1 MGPGT
6 RTARAGILIAL
17 AMLLTVTSTS
27 LMVNAQD
34 VMEAEGP
41 GIEWTLPETHMLY
54 LKGTEEQPFLDRNWT
69 TNTGQPLGRAE
80 FTKTSSALNPN
91 LIDIQS
97 APLAESFRF
106 EGNITVRLFASLDS
120 TNDGCRLT
128 NVLPGSAGAET
139 SFSVTLSLGSSVVI
153 ENAQTNS
160 LPMEESY
167 LSAHEFTVQA
177 LDVNVSLAS
186 GDPIS
191 LQVDVQHD
199 CLQQGVLWWGTYDAT
214 SGIIF
219 DGNVIEPKLEYSI
232 DSNRMARVE
241 FTPISPWGP
250 GDFDG
255 QVLEIVGPLDW
266 DEMVHGFGKEDQRLE
281 HFETPHGTRT
291 GEGNRTILTWSSE
304 KPLLPGRYMIDACFT
319 VTDQNPGE
327 LCDAI
332 GVLRFEIPQDPK
344 PMLSS
349 MWAAVVVPLGIIAWI
364 GVSMRE
370 AMLPIQTYAILLLLA
385 IAALGPAMHLPD
397 IDSNAPREEGAA
409 PSFALLSHDG
419 ELVKL
424 PELLKGSDAV
434 VVGLFRT
441 GSPNAIRQFDDFR
454 GTEIISESDI
464 AFIQIATGEGVQS
477 VDLDT
482 YSLTLNESWPLLMDE
497 ADAAVGKAFP
507 SGATDAVIIIDSA
520 GFVTDW
526 QPGTMSALEID
537 EAVSSASR
545 GSGNNPLS
553 LFSVIIGTALLPLAV
568 LAMPRDRE
576 LELPEES
583 LFPGAGALMTAAGA
597 AAGFGLWA
605 LPVAL
610 MAAFGLGAFWIW
622 VELLLAVVLVYH
634 GMSVLLHG
642 KIAEAERLI
651 TVTYSRLPDGFRA
664 WRDRASFAEDVYLGL
679 WLAWLLWLRTPALIP
694 QGVGAVA
701 RSDILGIL
709 LSVLAM
715 LGFLVAAGIVVNI
728 ARLVALSPG
737 NLSRVFGWLSVGIRP
752 RAWGLAS
759 AILGTWVALALLVGP
774 VMGSL

>member
-6 RTARAGILIAL
+6 RAARAGILIAL
-17 AMLLTVTSTS
+17 ATLLTVTSTS

-34 VMEAEGP
+34 AMEAEGP
-41 GIEWTLPETHMLY
+41 GIEWTLPDTHMLY

-167 LSAHEFTVQA
+167 LLAHEFTVQA

-186 GDPIS
+186 GDLIS

-679 WLAWLLWLRTPALIP
+679 WLAWLLWLRTPVLIP

>member
-6 RTARAGILIAL
+6 RAARAGILIAL

-576 LELPEES
+576 MELPEEP

>member
-219 DGNVIEPKLEYSI
+219 DGDVIEPKLEYSI

-679 WLAWLLWLRTPALIP
+679 WLAWLLWLRTPVLIP

>member
-6 RTARAGILIAL
+6 RAARAGILIAL

-219 DGNVIEPKLEYSI
+219 EGDVIEPKLEYSI

-409 PSFALLSHDG
+409 PSFVLLSHDG

-576 LELPEES
+576 LELPEEA

-634 GMSVLLHG
+634 GLSVLLHG
-642 KIAEAERLI
+642 KIAEVERLI
-651 TVTYSRLPDGFRA
+651 TGTYSRLPDGFRA